1 MSQYC
6 GRRTLPCSSSSLQGR
21 VAVLTGAGSGIGRAV
36 LTAFLD
42 AGVRCAVLES
52 AAAKCAELRELGP
65 DVAVVEGDATLAPDN
80 HRAAE
85 AARQF
90 GGINIAVSFVGIF
103 DLYRPLTE
111 IPDAQF
117 DAAFTEMF
125 TVNVKSALLLA
136 RAVVPDLR
144 RSRGTLILTLS
155 SSSFYAGRGGPL
167 YVASKHALRGVVL
180 QLAHELA
187 PDIRVNAV
195 APGGTLQTDLRGL
208 RSLGQDGVRLD
219 DRPGRQAALEQRT
232 PLSVALSAADH
243 AASYLFL
250 ASDGAAGMTGEI
262 LRNDGGLLVR

>member
-1 MSQYC
+1 MSQC
-6 GRRTLPCSSSSLQGR
+6 SGRRTLPCSSSALQGR
-21 VAVLTGAGSGIGRAV
+21 VAVLTGAGSGIGRAA

-42 AGVRCAVLES
+42 AGVRCAVLEFS
-52 AAAKCAELRELGP
+52 AAKCAELRELGRE
-65 DVAVVEGDATLAPDN
+65 VAVVEGDATLAQDN

-90 GGINIAVSFVGIF
+90 GGIDIAVSFVGTF

-144 RSRGTLILTLS
+144 RSRGTLILT
-155 SSSFYAGRGGPL
+155 P
-167 YVASKHALRGVVL
+167 
-180 QLAHELA
+180 
-187 PDIRVNAV
+187 
-195 APGGTLQTDLRGL
+195 LQTDLRGL

-219 DRPGRQAALEQRT
+219 DRPGRQAQLEQRT
-232 PLSVALSAADH
+232 ALSVALSAADH

-250 ASDGAAGMTGEI
+250 ASDGATVMTGEI

>member
-1 MSQYC
+1 
-6 GRRTLPCSSSSLQGR
+6 

-90 GGINIAVSFVGIF
+90 GGIDIAVSFVGIF

-144 RSRGTLILTLS
+144 RSRGTLILT
-155 SSSFYAGRGGPL
+155 P
-167 YVASKHALRGVVL
+167 
-180 QLAHELA
+180 
-187 PDIRVNAV
+187 
-195 APGGTLQTDLRGL
+195 LQTDLRGL

-219 DRPGRQAALEQRT
+219 DRPGRQAQLEQRT
-232 PLSVALSAADH
+232 ALSVALSAADH

-250 ASDGAAGMTGEI
+250 ASDGATGMTGEI

>member
-1 MSQYC
+1 
-6 GRRTLPCSSSSLQGR
+6 
-21 VAVLTGAGSGIGRAV
+21 VAVLTGAGSGIGRAA

-42 AGVRCAVLES
+42 AGVRCAVLEFS
-52 AAAKCAELRELGP
+52 AAKCAELRELGRE
-65 DVAVVEGDATLAPDN
+65 VAVVEGDATLAQDN

-85 AARQF
+85 AA
-90 GGINIAVSFVGIF
+90 VSFVGTF

-144 RSRGTLILTLS
+144 RSRGTLILT
-155 SSSFYAGRGGPL
+155 P
-167 YVASKHALRGVVL
+167 
-180 QLAHELA
+180 
-187 PDIRVNAV
+187 
-195 APGGTLQTDLRGL
+195 LQTDLRGL

-219 DRPGRQAALEQRT
+219 DRPGRQAQLEQRT
-232 PLSVALSAADH
+232 ALSVALSAADH

-250 ASDGAAGMTGEI
+250 ASDGATGMTGEI